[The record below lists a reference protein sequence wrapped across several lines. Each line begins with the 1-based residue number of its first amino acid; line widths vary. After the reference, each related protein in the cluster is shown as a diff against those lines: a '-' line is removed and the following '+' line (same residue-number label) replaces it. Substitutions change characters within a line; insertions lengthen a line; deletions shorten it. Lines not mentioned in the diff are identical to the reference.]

1 MILDSNINAYMNT
14 KPIKQMQ
21 KVLVGFFV
29 DRTAIDTTFCRF
41 FDDETMA
48 KHIAF
53 MECAEL
59 NDERKMEFAR
69 RYESSYEY
77 KKEKDLFIPNPNL
90 VGDSDE

>member
-53 MECAEL
+53 ME
-59 NDERKMEFAR
+59 
-69 RYESSYEY
+69 
-77 KKEKDLFIPNPNL
+77 
-90 VGDSDE
+90 